1 MSHDTLLLV
10 ASEAGRTTIA
20 FETHARRLR
29 DRNVCDEVQVLRYE
43 HEPRRELGD
52 ELRQLDTDRAFVLPL
67 SVAHS
72 HETLEAIP
80 GLFDAIDAPV
90 QYCEPLG
97 RSPLVTEALV
107 DRAAAEVPDG
117 PESSVALVAFGSG
130 GKPHQRQVTEYHA
143 DRIRERTAFGE
154 VEACYLLQNPAVECV
169 RYNLSR
175 DHAVAVPL
183 FFADCEATETAI
195 PSKLELDRG
204 GLAYAD
210 TLGGHPLIAEAIA
223 AAVETERTLAE
234 TDSPRTFEETIAATA
249 RPMAT
254 DGDGE

>member
-1 MSHDTLLLV
+1 MPHDTLLLV
-10 ASEAGRTTIA
+10 AREAARTTTA
-20 FETHARRLR
+20 FETHARRLSNR
-29 DRNVCDEVQVLRYE
+29 DVCDEVRVLTYD

-52 ELRQLDTDRAFVLPL
+52 ELRDLETDRAFVLPV
-67 SVAHS
+67 SVAHC

-90 QYCEPLG
+90 RYCEPLG
-97 RSPLVTEALV
+97 RSPLVTDALV
-107 DRAAAEVPDG
+107 DRAGAEVPDG
-117 PESSVALVAFGSG
+117 PGSSVALVAFGSS
-130 GKPHQRQVTEYHA
+130 GKPYQRQVTEYHA
-143 DRIRERTAFGE
+143 DRIRERSAFGE
-154 VEACYLLQNPAVECV
+154 VESCYLLQNPAVECV

-183 FFADCEATETAI
+183 FLADCEATESAI
-195 PSKLELDRG
+195 PSKLDLDRG

-210 TLGGHPLIAEAIA
+210 PLGEHPLVTEAIA

-234 TDSPRTFEETIAATA
+234 TDSPRTFEETITATA

-254 DGDGE
+254 DGDGA